1 MPKNLRF
8 KGLEQNIAVAIQQK
22 NNK

>member
-8 KGLEQNIAVAIQQK
+8 KGLEQNIAVAIQRK